1 MMSWTEAMFAC
12 GDRCVVRWLYRW
24 VDGKGQPGHVRG
36 VDVYK
41 EGSGN
46 PGAANVM
53 RTMGRSAAALV
64 LLGDATK
71 GAIAAGLGLVVGGA
85 PMAVAAGFFAVLGHC
100 YPVFHRFRG
109 GKGVATAAGAMLVAF
124 PVPALLLLA
133 VWVGVVA
140 ATRTASAG
148 SLAVMVAV
156 VPMLAILGFS
166 GPVLMWVG
174 AMALLVVFR
183 HRGNIRRLISRTEA
197 TLSNEH

>member
-1 MMSWTEAMFAC
+1 MPLNLLVVAVSYVLGSVDFAVLA
-12 GDRCVVRWLYRW
+12 GN
-24 VDGKGQPGHVRG
+24 VRG

>member
-1 MMSWTEAMFAC
+1 VPLNLLVVAVSYVLGSVDFAVLA
-12 GDRCVVRWLYRW
+12 GN
-24 VDGKGQPGHVRG
+24 VRG

-109 GKGVATAAGAMLVAF
+109 GKGVATAAGVMLVAF
-124 PVPALLLLA
+124 PLPALLLVAL
-133 VWVGVVA
+133 WVGVVV

-148 SLAVMVAV
+148 SLVVMVAAVPLLV
-156 VPMLAILGFS
+156 VLGYS
-166 GPVLMWVG
+166 GPLLLWVG
-174 AMALLVVFR
+174 AMALLVILR
-183 HRGNIRRLISRTEA
+183 HRANIHRLISRTEA
-197 TLSNEH
+197 TFER

>member
-1 MMSWTEAMFAC
+1 MPLNLLVIAVSHLLGSVDFAVLA
-12 GDRCVVRWLYRW
+12 GN
-24 VDGKGQPGHVRG
+24 VRG
-36 VDVYK
+36 VDVYA

-71 GAIAAGLGLVVGGA
+71 GAIASALGLYVGGV
-85 PMAVAAGFFAVLGHC
+85 PMAVAAGFFAVVGHC

-166 GPVLMWVG
+166 GPVLIWVG